1 MDKVMKSMETQT
13 DEPIGRMILLFQ
25 KNLEKISRDCCHYK
39 HFKGTQFITMEKYT
53 EFLK

>member
-25 KNLEKISRDCCHYK
+25 MNLEKNI
-39 HFKGTQFITMEKYT
+39 
-53 EFLK
+53 